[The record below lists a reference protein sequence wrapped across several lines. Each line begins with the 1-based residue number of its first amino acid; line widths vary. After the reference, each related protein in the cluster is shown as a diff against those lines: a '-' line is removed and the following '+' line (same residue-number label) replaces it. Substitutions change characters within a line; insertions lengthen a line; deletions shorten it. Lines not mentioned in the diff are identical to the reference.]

1 MAQIVRVITLL
12 ALVSSCAALVVDG
25 NADLIKAKEALKK
38 WGEYN
43 TYMTL
48 LQSSGNLSTLLSPPQ
63 ILCRSRFEPILARYI
78 QTQPVTLLVPN
89 DKAFATL
96 PMRVKAQLSGSKLI
110 KLLEFQMILQKLP
123 SGFLKMAQ
131 PGSKFRTVYGVTLVK
146 QKAALKNTVILGA
159 PGATMPSQMAV
170 VTRGDMAAAKLMLLC
185 LHGTNNVILPP
196 NVFF

>member
-12 ALVSSCAALVVDG
+12 ALVSFCAAVVVDG

-48 LQSSGNLSTLLSPPQ
+48 LQSSG
-63 ILCRSRFEPILARYI
+63 FEPILARYI